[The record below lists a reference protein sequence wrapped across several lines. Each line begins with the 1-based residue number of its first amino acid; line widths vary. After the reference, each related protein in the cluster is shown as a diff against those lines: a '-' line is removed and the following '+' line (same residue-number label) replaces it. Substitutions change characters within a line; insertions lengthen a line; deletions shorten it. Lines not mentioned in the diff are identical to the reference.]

1 MTSRRWVVVLGLA
14 SAACARPSVSD
25 LVLARVNGEPVTVE
39 QMEDSFTSS
48 HQGHGVLLAGR
59 GVVREFLDTVIEKRL
74 LIQEGRRVGAEEQ
87 PEIQKAQAALR
98 AQRAG
103 EGFFADQVTKNV
115 TATDEQVAAVYVRL
129 GERFNA
135 KHIVVPSR
143 AEAQRARERVQAGEE
158 FGEVARSVSRAETAS
173 RGGDVGI
180 VQSGRLDPKVEDA
193 LWALKKGETS
203 QPFETPDGWNLLHVV
218 ERTSV
223 ELPKLEDVRARIKA
237 SLEQRAARERSA
249 ALFRELAKKWGSTI
263 AEIPVVEALTASDG
277 QGPPKTTVVA
287 EVAGDRIT
295 LERALALVNAE
306 TAKKLPPDRLRR
318 EVRWLLEAEANR
330 LLLAKEG
337 LARGYGDRRAVVREI
352 DKLTDQ
358 AVLEYLLGN
367 VVLVKVEIGDGDVEA
382 YYRNHLKEFTE
393 PEMVTLSAILVETE
407 DDAKAAVAA
416 LAEGKEFR
424 LLARTLS
431 KDPALA
437 ASGGEVP
444 GWVTRGKLDA
454 AVEDVA
460 FSLKRGAAAIAQGKA
475 GYFVVR
481 LNARRPERLKP
492 LGEVKEQAREAAR
505 RQRSRETVKDW
516 VRKLREAST
525 VEVDDA
531 AIDRAIAS
539 FEETARQRAEGKA
552 GHK

>member
-1 MTSRRWVVVLGLA
+1 MTSWRWVAVAGLA
-14 SAACARPSVSD
+14 FAACARPSVSD
-25 LVLARVNGEPVTVE
+25 LVLARVNGEPLTVE

-98 AQRAG
+98 ATRAG
-103 EGFFADQVTKNV
+103 EGFFADQVTKKV
-115 TATDEQVAAVYVRL
+115 MVTDEQVAAVHARLSVR
-129 GERFNA
+129 FSA
-135 KHIVVPSR
+135 QHILVPSR
-143 AEAQRARERVQAGEE
+143 EAARRALERLQAGEE

-173 RGGDVGI
+173 RGGDLGI
-180 VQSGRLDPKVEDA
+180 VQWGRLDPKIEDT
-193 LWALKKGETS
+193 LWALRKGETS
-203 QPFETPDGWNLLHVV
+203 QPFETTDGWNLLHVV
-218 ERTSV
+218 ERTFV
-223 ELPKLEDVRARIKA
+223 DPPKLEDVRARIKA
-237 SLEQRAARERSA
+237 NLAQRAARERSA
-249 ALFRELAKKWGSTI
+249 ALFRELARKWGSTI
-263 AEIPVVEALTASDG
+263 DEIPLVEALTASDG

-306 TAKKLPPDRLRR
+306 EAKRLPPDRMRR
-318 EVRWLLEAEANR
+318 QVRWLLETEANR

-337 LARGYGDRRAVVREI
+337 LARGYGDRRAVVREV

-367 VVLVKVEIGDGDVEA
+367 VILVKLEIGDSDVEA
-382 YYRNHLKEFTE
+382 YYRSHLKEFTE
-393 PEMVTLSAILVETE
+393 PEMVALSAILVETE
-407 DDAKAAVAA
+407 SDAKAAVAA

-431 KDPALA
+431 KDPTLA
-437 ASGGEVP
+437 ASGGEVQ
-444 GWVTRGKLDA
+444 GWVSRGKLDP
-454 AVEDVA
+454 AVEGIA
-460 FSLKRGAAAIAQGKA
+460 FSLKPGTTAIAQGKA

-481 LNARRPERLKP
+481 LNQRRPERLKP
-492 LGEVKEQAREAAR
+492 LDEVKEQAREAAR

-516 VRKLREAST
+516 VGKLREAST
-525 VEVDDA
+525 VEVDEA
-531 AIDRAIAS
+531 ALDRAIAS
-539 FEETARQRAEGKA
+539 FEATAQTKAQRR
-552 GHK
+552 